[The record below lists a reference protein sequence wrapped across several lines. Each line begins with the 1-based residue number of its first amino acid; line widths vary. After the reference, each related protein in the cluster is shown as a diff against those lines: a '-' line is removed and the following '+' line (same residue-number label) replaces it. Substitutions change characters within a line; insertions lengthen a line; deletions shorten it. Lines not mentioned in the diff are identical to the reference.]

1 MDASAAEARHSV
13 ADDTSDSSPCRVRY
27 WAISLTA
34 WLAYLALEAYFAP
47 LTICEFATGSSLF
60 GETGWSLLPPGST
73 CTFDAGLLGTEVG
86 PHVDGPSLDRL
97 GIALVFVLWPL
108 TLAWMGRSEGTARS

>member
-1 MDASAAEARHSV
+1 MAGGYPALLCRMTPTTARRAAFAI
-13 ADDTSDSSPCRVRY
+13 

-47 LTICEFATGSSLF
+47 LTICEFATGSSLY
-60 GETGWSLLPPGST
+60 GEAGWSLLPPGST
-73 CTFDAGLLGTEVG
+73 CTFDAGLLGTDVG

-108 TLAWMGRSEGTARS
+108 TLAWMGRSEGTARP